1 MISLMLA
8 LQAAV
13 QPVSTAAV
21 TPSAACRVIDLAEQ
35 KSPANLYALCGKV
48 AVWLG
53 YADTYQS
60 SYNEKMRSLLVVSAR
75 AGGQRVHLVTLSADG
90 RPHLDDVTR
99 QLTQLSGRYQD
110 ERLDAA
116 VDMSAFA
123 SGGAVSVIGRSGS
136 KSAGVE
142 ASAQSGVAKG
152 QLDLR
157 PYAEEAAR
165 SIEGGSVSIDES
177 VSQVNSNLSG
187 GR

>member
-1 MISLMLA
+1 MLGLVFA
-8 LQAAV
+8 LQAAA
-13 QPVSTAAV
+13 QPLPSKPV
-21 TPSAACRVIDLAEQ
+21 TPSAACRVVDLAEQ
-35 KSPANLYALCGKV
+35 KSPSNLYALCGKM

-53 YADTYQS
+53 YADSYQS
-60 SYNEKMRSLLVVSAR
+60 SYNEKLRSLLVVSAR

-110 ERLDAA
+110 EGLDAA

-123 SGGAVSVIGRSGS
+123 SDGAVSVTGRLVG

-142 ASAQSGVAKG
+142 APAQSGVVKG

-165 SIEGGSVSIDES
+165 SIEGNALSVDGGNSVSG
-177 VSQVNSNLSG
+177 G